1 MPTHLLKAWP
11 YGEWWMPAVSTD
23 TSTLSGVAS
32 CWSFQLMTTW
42 NQAHHVPLASSG
54 GWTYARNQIL
64 WLTSVFWFKHS
75 LAISEWTGRCC
86 LYPQGTRDCK
96 VFKKVRAR
104 YYCKTRWPWTGT
116 FRWTVD
122 AMRVF
127 NTIWYPSGRHRW
139 AAKLGALHAT
149 RVQDIIHVH
158 LWLCSFGV
166 KKETLVTSICTS
178 TRGGGDLVSCFCLC
192 RTSPSVD
199 LRTQVPGPHTL
210 VDSQLH
216 QMHLMHPT
224 WFNGAHHMW
233 RKTHGG
239 HSLTASIMLK
249 RSPGSKVYRVPSST
263 IELPQQFFA
272 TCDSLTECGCL
283 SRGMEPYEF
292 TVIGV
297 ELPLAFATQ

>member
-1 MPTHLLKAWP
+1 
-11 YGEWWMPAVSTD
+11 
-23 TSTLSGVAS
+23 
-32 CWSFQLMTTW
+32 
-42 NQAHHVPLASSG
+42 
-54 GWTYARNQIL
+54 
-64 WLTSVFWFKHS
+64 
-75 LAISEWTGRCC
+75 
-86 LYPQGTRDCK
+86 
-96 VFKKVRAR
+96 
-104 YYCKTRWPWTGT
+104 
-116 FRWTVD
+116 
-122 AMRVF
+122 MRVF

-139 AAKLGALHAT
+139 AAKLGALHVT

-166 KKETLVTSICTS
+166 KKETLGTSSICTS

-199 LRTQVPGPHTL
+199 LRTHTHPWGSQVRTPLLTPSFTRC
-210 VDSQLH
+210 
-216 QMHLMHPT
+216 
-224 WFNGAHHMW
+224 NGAHHMW

-263 IELPQQFFA
+263 IELPQGFFA